1 MGVSSAYAEINASFE
16 HETGSGALNS
26 FRKCSKLPSTSL
38 FRMASCSKLPSISE
52 KGCRLGKG
60 VRQRRHVMGNRARKL
75 LKVIGG
81 TLVARALGGG
91 DNSLRLWQG
100 LQYIR
105 IYGGRFGAFLRKWG
119 RRTRSCRRR
128 TFRAGINCWPTH
140 SRGTPGHRGC
150 RRPRPWVARSASA

>member
-1 MGVSSAYAEINASFE
+1 MGVSSASAEIDRNFE
-16 HETGSGALNS
+16 HEMGSGALNS

-81 TLVARALGGG
+81 TLVARAFGGG

-105 IYGGRFGAFLRKWG
+105 TYGGIRRVPWG
-119 RRTRSCRRR
+119 VGKEYT
-128 TFRAGINCWPTH
+128 
-140 SRGTPGHRGC
+140 
-150 RRPRPWVARSASA
+150 

>member
-1 MGVSSAYAEINASFE
+1 MGVSSASAEIDGSFE

-26 FRKCSKLPSTSL
+26 FRKCSKLPSTYP
-38 FRMASCSKLPSISE
+38 FRMASYSKLPSVSE

-81 TLVARALGGG
+81 TLVARAFGGG

-105 IYGGRFGAFLRKWG
+105 IYGGRFGAFFRKWG
-119 RRTRSCRRR
+119 RNTRSC
-128 TFRAGINCWPTH
+128 
-140 SRGTPGHRGC
+140 HRGVIGEEGATDGAG
-150 RRPRPWVARSASA
+150 REEAGPPSKVVPA

>member
-1 MGVSSAYAEINASFE
+1 MALLAFAITAISEIDGSFE
-16 HETGSGALNS
+16 HETGSVALNS
-26 FRKCSKLPSTSL
+26 FRKCSKLPSTYP

-81 TLVARALGGG
+81 TLVARAFGGG

-105 IYGGRFGAFLRKWG
+105 IYIWG
-119 RRTRSCRRR
+119 DS
-128 TFRAGINCWPTH
+128 
-140 SRGTPGHRGC
+140 
-150 RRPRPWVARSASA
+150 ARSLGGGEGIHVAAVEELAEQV

>member
-1 MGVSSAYAEINASFE
+1 MGVSSASAEINASFE

-60 VRQRRHVMGNRARKL
+60 VRQRRHVTGNRARKL

-81 TLVARALGGG
+81 TLVARAFGDG

-105 IYGGRFGAFLRKWG
+105 IYGGGGFGAFPRGGG
-119 RRTRSCRRR
+119 RNTRSC
-128 TFRAGINCWPTH
+128 
-140 SRGTPGHRGC
+140 HRGVIGEEGATDGAG
-150 RRPRPWVARSASA
+150 REEAGPPSKVVPA

>member
-1 MGVSSAYAEINASFE
+1 MGVSSASAEIDRNFE
-16 HETGSGALNS
+16 HEMGSVALNS
-26 FRKCSKLPSTSL
+26 FRK
-38 FRMASCSKLPSISE
+38 CSKLPSISE

-81 TLVARALGGG
+81 TLVARAFGGG

-105 IYGGRFGAFLRKWG
+105 IYMGGFGAFPRGWG
-119 RRTRSCRRR
+119 RNTRSCRRR
-128 TFRAGINCWPTH
+128 TCRAGINCWPTH

-150 RRPRPWVARSASA
+150 RCPRPWVARSASA